1 MVSATDKASGKEIK
15 SAPSACVGNNNR
27 TKNPRLLI
35 KTRKTESK
43 RMCKAAALLGWGES
57 AHPPRISHVDIRGF
71 NSSIN
76 GKELQ
81 VGSQTKTQL
90 YAAKAEEG

>member
-1 MVSATDKASGKEIK
+1 
-15 SAPSACVGNNNR
+15 
-27 TKNPRLLI
+27 
-35 KTRKTESK
+35 
-43 RMCKAAALLGWGES
+43 MCKAAALLGWGES
-57 AHPPRISHVDIRGF
+57 AHPPRTSHVDIRGF